1 MESICAAFWSFS
13 TGSVMEVCL
22 KSFHIEIAKAQAE
35 INEVGK
41 SYTTQINRNK
51 DETKTH
57 K

>member
-1 MESICAAFWSFS
+1 
-13 TGSVMEVCL
+13 MEVCL